1 MIKSVFHLL
10 KIHRKVI
17 FGNPSVIVKDVFGK
31 RPESFN
37 AVDMVLASVGERF
50 AVVKAVM
57 FAQPFEGVVAPEGVG
72 VVDRTLP
79 GFLPNNGHKF
89 FFGDMLNDSG
99 VNFAIPLQEAKN
111 NVFAGCTPT
120 TLAFSSAAKI
130 AFIHLYLAVE
140 LTSLKLR
147 HVVDRFAESLVD
159 ARNRLVVGAKIM
171 RETVR
176 RLLLVKPL
184 DDGNLHPDSL
194 QRFLFSTGLVATS
207 DVPAACP
214 RDLERTAE
222 NALLSSQ
229 KVGRAPENVLS
240 PLCHMNIL
248 LPYGYETP

>member
-130 AFIHLYLAVE
+130 AFIHLYLAVQF
-140 LTSLKLR
+140 TALKLC
-147 HVVDRFAESLVD
+147 HMVDCFSEFLID
-159 ARNRLVVGAKIM
+159 ARDGLVVEAKVM
-171 RETVR
+171 RESVC
-176 RLLLVKPL
+176 RLLLVEALDNGDLRPHPL
-184 DDGNLHPDSL
+184 QGLLS
-194 QRFLFSTGLVATS
+194 STGLVATPR
-207 DVPAACP
+207 VPP
-214 RDLERTAE
+214 RRLRDLERTAE
-222 NALLSSQ
+222 NALFTPQ
-229 KVGRAPENVLS
+229 KVGRAPENVLF
-240 PLCHMNIL
+240 CCNHKDIL
-248 LPYGYETP
+248 APRGYETH